1 MSFMYCEMIS
11 ETHNE
16 AIVRHP
22 ALASNS
28 ENFQAASMQA
38 GYHLLLWN
46 VSSYVKWGRWWLY
59 DSIMRFS

>member
-22 ALASNS
+22 ALVSNS
-28 ENFQAASMQA
+28 ENFKL
-38 GYHLLLWN
+38 HLLRQVITYSLGI
-46 VSSYVKWGRWWLY
+46 YPH
-59 DSIMRFS
+59 I